1 MTLLCDQLC
10 TPFLQE
16 CPILFDR
23 NIYQCLHGIVNPL
36 LGSHCQSTAIQNV
49 VSARFKITDKSKWDL
64 STTASTKRK
73 ASGDGGGSK
82 AKLSKK
88 AWLLIY

>member
-23 NIYQCLHGIVNPL
+23 NIVNPL

-88 AWLLIY
+88 A